1 MFQVSQYFCNNQ
13 KVEEYKYNSSCYLM
27 FSTLFPQPYLINS
40 IFVTFYVGTLVTRP
54 IWKVNILDEI
64 QWMEYIFFSAWNL
77 NLPYPILKSWSV
89 LK

>member
-54 IWKVNILDEI
+54 I
-64 QWMEYIFFSAWNL
+64 
-77 NLPYPILKSWSV
+77 
-89 LK
+89 

>member
-13 KVEEYKYNSSCYLM
+13 KVEEYRYNSSCYLM
-27 FSTLFPQPYLINS
+27 FSKLFPQPYLINS

-64 QWMEYIFFSAWNL
+64 QWIEYIFFQLEKVISDSFQL
-77 NLPYPILKSWSV
+77 SYPILKS
-89 LK
+89 